1 MLDWDH
7 AHVTWASDT
16 WLIDSCFCHRVWLI
30 CHYGDLPFFYK
41 QCQSYCV
48 LPFLFFFFFFKFH
61 AHCVCACAFCNPLIW
76 ACCCRL
82 YSVKLK
88 LNTCKFT
95 PLLLYIHSLWR
106 RKKIQDPS
114 SSMCPS
120 GSRGQTWSIPASSP
134 SASNLS
140 PPPTFFLHS
149 SWLQFGTNNATQE
162 MSFRALWVNHDKLK
176 SDSFTN
182 GVETLFHIQSIT
194 CSVSTLS

>member
-48 LPFLFFFFFFKFH
+48 LPFLLFFFFFKFH

-95 PLLLYIHSLWR
+95 PLLLYIRSLWR
-106 RKKIQDPS
+106 RKKKSKTPARACAQVEVEDRLGPS
-114 SSMCPS
+114 LLHLPLPQTSLPRPLSSYILPGFNLELTTPLRKWVSERFELTMTS
-120 GSRGQTWSIPASSP
+120 WNLTASRMEWKHFSTS
-134 SASNLS
+134 
-140 PPPTFFLHS
+140 
-149 SWLQFGTNNATQE
+149 
-162 MSFRALWVNHDKLK
+162 RA
-176 SDSFTN
+176 
-182 GVETLFHIQSIT
+182 
-194 CSVSTLS
+194 

>member
-16 WLIDSCFCHRVWLI
+16 WLIPCFCHRVWLI

-48 LPFLFFFFFFKFH
+48 LPFLFFLFFLFH

-88 LNTCKFT
+88 IKYMQIYPSVALHPLTLMKKKKSKAPARACAQVEVEDRLGPSLLHLPMPQTSLPHPLSSYILPGFNLELTT
-95 PLLLYIHSLWR
+95 PL
-106 RKKIQDPS
+106 RKWVS
-114 SSMCPS
+114 ECFELTMTSWNLTA
-120 GSRGQTWSIPASSP
+120 SRMEWKHFSP
-134 SASNLS
+134 S
-140 PPPTFFLHS
+140 
-149 SWLQFGTNNATQE
+149 
-162 MSFRALWVNHDKLK
+162 RA
-176 SDSFTN
+176 
-182 GVETLFHIQSIT
+182 
-194 CSVSTLS
+194 